1 MNRVSAQSE
10 DLRKMQQEAM
20 RRVQEMQNK
29 TQSYVRGSNDRFAG
43 SFSLPRQNE
52 QELQSDGINDYE
64 KARERSQNVKQSQRV
79 RASARQAQQSAQVTT
94 PPIPPAEAQNQNEH
108 TEKEQDCEKSAENR
122 ESKAVNSLLD
132 IVENREKSEEK
143 SSFGNN
149 DIIIVLLILLL
160 LNGNKSNSALILAL
174 ASLFI

>member
-29 TQSYVRGSNDRFAG
+29 TQSYVRGNDRYAD

-52 QELQSDGINDYE
+52 QEQRSDEINEYE
-64 KARERSQNVKQSQRV
+64 RTRERTQNTKQSQRV
-79 RASARQAQQSAQVTT
+79 RAAARQVQQPAQVT
-94 PPIPPAEAQNQNEH
+94 PPPVPPVEAQAQNEH
-108 TEKEQDCEKSAENR
+108 TDNERTGDKNTEACESKTENTLFNIDSVKEKSDG
-122 ESKAVNSLLD
+122 K
-132 IVENREKSEEK
+132 
-143 SSFGNN
+143 GNLGSN
-149 DIIIVLLILLL
+149 DIMIVLLILLL

-174 ASLFI
+174 VSLFI